1 MPERADQGS
10 VRDGGGEDRGSPKP
24 LAWVVIGLGLA
35 AAAIVFATAPL
46 ATLVGPGRYAL
57 EGVLHGVSAGLFF
70 VTATI
75 GLFQAYRLLTG
86 TIQHA
91 APLEFGSVANALL
104 AFLTI
109 LFGNR
114 IYIFY
119 RAPAGPRTY
128 FLEQMPAIHKVF
140 FEFKEF
146 AALFTLPLA
155 VAAAALFLVYRE
167 QLLRSRGLRSL
178 AAVLLAL
185 TFFYLMVAF
194 VLGAAITKLR
204 AF

>member
-1 MPERADQGS
+1 MESKGAVSDRESGS
-10 VRDGGGEDRGSPKP
+10 RMSAMGLMVGALAVTGGM
-24 LAWVVIGLGLA
+24 
-35 AAAIVFATAPL
+35 IVLFTAPL
-46 ATLVGPGRYAL
+46 AVLLGGSRYAL
-57 EGVLHGVSAGLFF
+57 EGALHGVSASLFM

-86 TIQHA
+86 AIRHA
-91 APLEFGSVANALL
+91 APLEFGAVVNAFL

-119 RAPAGPRTY
+119 RASQGPRAY
-128 FLEQMPAIHKVF
+128 FLESSPEIHKIF

-155 VAAAALFLVYRE
+155 VTAAFLFLAYGE
-167 QLLRSRGLRSL
+167 QLLRSRGLRNI
-178 AAVLLAL
+178 AVLLLVL
-185 TFFYLMVAF
+185 TFFYFLVAF
-194 VLGAAITKLR
+194 GLGAAITKLR
-204 AF
+204 AV

>member
-1 MPERADQGS
+1 MNPN
-10 VRDGGGEDRGSPKP
+10 GGGNVKGSQAPMGV
-24 LAWVVIGLGLA
+24 AVAGLA
-35 AAAIVFATAPL
+35 LVGLMMVWWTAPL
-46 ATLVGPGRYAL
+46 FALLGESRYAL
-57 EGVLHGVSAGLFF
+57 EAALHGVSAGLFM

-86 TIQHA
+86 TIQHSA
-91 APLEFGSVANALL
+91 QLEFGSVVNAFL

-119 RAPAGPRTY
+119 RAQGGPRTY
-128 FLEQMPAIHKVF
+128 FLENAPEVHKIF

-146 AALFTLPLA
+146 VALFTLPLA
-155 VAAAALFLVYRE
+155 VAAAFLFLVYRD
-167 QLLRSRGLRSL
+167 QLLGSKSLRTI

-185 TFFYLMVAF
+185 TFFYFLVAF
-194 VLGAAITKLR
+194 GLGAAITKLK
-204 AF
+204 AL

>member
-1 MPERADQGS
+1 M
-10 VRDGGGEDRGSPKP
+10 RDESARP
-24 LAWVVIGLGLA
+24 LVVVVGGLA
-35 AAAIVFATAPL
+35 LTGLVITLITAPL
-46 ATLVGPGRYAL
+46 AALLGNSRYAL
-57 EGVLHGVSAGLFF
+57 EGALHGVAAVLFM

-91 APLEFGSVANALL
+91 AQLEFGGVINACL

-119 RAPAGPRTY
+119 RAQGGPRTY
-128 FLEQMPAIHKVF
+128 FLENMPQIHKIF

-146 AALFTLPLA
+146 VALFTLPLA
-155 VAAAALFLVYRE
+155 VAAAFLFLVYRD
-167 QLLRSRGLRSL
+167 QLVKSRGLRNL
-178 AAVLLAL
+178 AAVLLVL
-185 TFFYLMVAF
+185 TFFYFLVAF
-194 VLGAAITKLR
+194 GLGAAITKLK
-204 AF
+204 AI

>member
-1 MPERADQGS
+1 MQPPVGQ
-10 VRDGGGEDRGSPKP
+10 DGPREAREP
-24 LAWVVIGLGLA
+24 LAPIVVVVAGLA
-35 AAAIVFATAPL
+35 LTGLVVVWATAPL
-46 ATLVGPGRYAL
+46 AALLGASRYAL
-57 EGVLHGVSAGLFF
+57 EGALHGVAAGLFM

-75 GLFQAYRLLTG
+75 GLFQGYRLLTG
-86 TIQHA
+86 TIQHTA
-91 APLEFGSVANALL
+91 QLEFGATVNAFL

-119 RAPAGPRTY
+119 RAPEGPRSY
-128 FLEQMPAIHKVF
+128 FLEHAPAIHKIF

-155 VAAAALFLVYRE
+155 AATACLFLVYRG
-167 QLLRSRGLRSL
+167 QVLRSRGLRAL
-178 AAVLLAL
+178 AALLLAL
-185 TFFYLMVAF
+185 AFFYLLVAF

-204 AF
+204 SI

>member
-1 MPERADQGS
+1 MKHSDLQTAGDSQES
-10 VRDGGGEDRGSPKP
+10 GSP
-24 LAWVVIGLGLA
+24 LWIVVVGLA
-35 AAAIVFATAPL
+35 LTGVAIVLFTAPVAVL
-46 ATLVGPGRYAL
+46 LGESRYAL
-57 EGVLHGVSAGLFF
+57 EGALHGVAAGLFM

-86 TIQHA
+86 SILHMAQ
-91 APLEFGSVANALL
+91 LEFGGVINAFL

-119 RAPAGPRTY
+119 RASAGPRTY
-128 FLEQMPAIHKVF
+128 FLENMPAIHKIF

-146 AALFTLPLA
+146 AALFTLPLSVA
-155 VAAAALFLVYRE
+155 VAFLFLVYRE
-167 QLLRSRGLRSL
+167 QILRSKGLRSL

-185 TFFYLMVAF
+185 NFFYFIVAF
-194 VLGAAITKLR
+194 CLGAAITKLR
-204 AF
+204 GL

>member
-1 MPERADQGS
+1 MTTATGS
-10 VRDGGGEDRGSPKP
+10 GCDRETVAP
-24 LAWVVIGLGLA
+24 LGVVMVGLA
-35 AAAIVFATAPL
+35 LTGLAIVGVTAPVAAML
-46 ATLVGPGRYAL
+46 GTSRYAV
-57 EGVLHGVSAGLFF
+57 EGALHGVAAGLFM

-86 TIQHA
+86 TIQHHA
-91 APLEFGSVANALL
+91 QLEFGAAVNALL

-119 RAPAGPRTY
+119 RAAEGPRTY
-128 FLEQMPAIHKVF
+128 FLENAPAIHKIF

-155 VAAAALFLVYRE
+155 VSAAALFLIYRG
-167 QLLRSRGLRSL
+167 QVLRSRGLRTLSAL
-178 AAVLLAL
+178 TLAL
-185 TFFYLMVAF
+185 TFFYFLVAF

-204 AF
+204 SI